1 MALRPCERKQIIIT
15 NIGNKLY
22 SIFESDKSYGKKEK
36 GVGRGIQDCREQGE
50 DFRYGVRVGVIEKV
64 TLKMSPMMVQS
75 IRDRGNRPHKG

>member
-15 NIGNKLY
+15 NIGSKLY

-50 DFRYGVRVGVIEKV
+50 DFRYGVRVGVIEKG
-64 TLKMSPMMVQS
+64 TLKM
-75 IRDRGNRPHKG
+75 RDEPHDGAKYSRQRKQTT